1 MGASVDTI
9 KRMRARPRTTA
20 LVLSLVVAGALLVAT
35 AHETSAFRGMVV
47 DGDTGEPLERAV
59 VVVVW
64 HRSALVALDSRTVVD
79 KAIERLTGSRGEFSE
94 NDSPPLLSLG
104 FKKREVMIFK
114 PGYHTLTGV
123 TYDHR
128 APLFGEQIIRLKKIR
143 TLGEARQRS
152 NTTQFLCPSAFPPH
166 DFCVPE
172 ARLPN
177 LMRILKVESR
187 IYDAYPADRS
197 RVEEDQ

>member
-1 MGASVDTI
+1 ME
-9 KRMRARPRTTA
+9 RMRVRARITA
-20 LVLSLVVAGALLVAT
+20 LVLSFVVAGALLVAT
-35 AHETSAFRGMVV
+35 APEASAFQGMVV

-64 HRSALVALDSRTVVD
+64 HRHAVVALDSRTVVD
-79 KAIERLTGSRGEFSE
+79 KAIERLTGSRGEFSAD
-94 NDSPPLLSLG
+94 DSTPLLSLG

-114 PGYHTLTGV
+114 PGYHTLTSV
-123 TYDHR
+123 THDHR
-128 APLFGEQIIRLKKIR
+128 TPLFGERIVRLKKIR

-166 DFCVPE
+166 DLCVPE

-187 IYDAYPADRS
+187 IYDAYPADRFS
-197 RVEEDQ
+197 VEEDQ